1 MAGGGL
7 RWLPM
12 AAKRATPTSGRQR
25 RPGRGPARGA
35 RPAVVL
41 LALGAVL
48 LAGCDDD
55 PGEGEDAGTTGGGQ
69 TGTPAGDGGDAGGGG
84 DGDGAGGTADAP
96 AAEAAPPPT
105 APADIEPDR
114 GERSV
119 SEDGSTITVQGDR
132 AAFVTPTGNLAC
144 VLNGPSASCQLLDM
158 AYTPNP
164 DHLVEDGVGECAADA
179 ADTMVLTDAGG
190 VWTCPPET
198 LTSTAAATE
207 GGWWAEAAGAPTTGV
222 EDTDAAV
229 LEYGLTLRVGDTTCL
244 SSEDGVT
251 CRSGDLG
258 RQFFISRNAYRFG
271 AS

>member
-1 MAGGGL
+1 
-7 RWLPM
+7 M
-12 AAKRATPTSGRQR
+12 AANGATPRTSRTRRSGR
-25 RPGRGPARGA
+25 ARTGTTRSA
-35 RPAVVL
+35 AVL

-55 PGEGEDAGTTGGGQ
+55 PAGGEDDASSGGGQ
-69 TGTPAGDGGDAGGGG
+69 TATPTGGGG
-84 DGDGAGGTADAP
+84 DADGGGDGTSSTADAP

-114 GERSV
+114 GDRSV

-144 VLNGPSASCQLLDM
+144 VLNGPSASCQLLDKT
-158 AYTPNP
+158 YSPNP
-164 DHLVEDGVGECAADA
+164 DHLVEDGVGECSADA

-198 LTSTAAATE
+198 LTSTAAATQ
-207 GGWWAEAAGAPTTGV
+207 GGWWAEAVGAPTTGV

-258 RQFFISRNAYRFG
+258 RQFFISRSAYRFG
-271 AS
+271 SV